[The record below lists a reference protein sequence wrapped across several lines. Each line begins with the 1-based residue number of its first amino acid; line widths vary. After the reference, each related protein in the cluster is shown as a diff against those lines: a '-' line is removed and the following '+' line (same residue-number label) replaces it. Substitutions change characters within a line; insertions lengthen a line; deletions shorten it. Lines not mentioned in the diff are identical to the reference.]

1 MLYLSNCHLDSFLE
15 TFAPDLLISAGLVII
30 TVITVDEDKSKQIIF
45 QNFLPSRQENNSNRD
60 WPIWLQENIFWLNI
74 SYFLFQFLEIKQ
86 SNIFGT
92 EM

>member
-1 MLYLSNCHLDSFLE
+1 MLYLSNCHLEFPLE
-15 TFAPDLLISAGLVII
+15 TFAPDLLISAGLVI
-30 TVITVDEDKSKQIIF
+30 ITVDEDKSKQIIF

-60 WPIWLQENIFWLNI
+60 WPIRLQENIFWLNI